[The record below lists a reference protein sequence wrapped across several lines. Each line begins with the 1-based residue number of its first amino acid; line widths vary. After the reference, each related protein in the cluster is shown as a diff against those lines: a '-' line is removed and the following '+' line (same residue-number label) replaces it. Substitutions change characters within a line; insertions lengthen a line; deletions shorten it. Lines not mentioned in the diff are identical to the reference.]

1 MKAED
6 PDTTNIE
13 IAKSLGISVNTLNNC
28 IQIGRKE
35 GWLHFEDPFNKIQ
48 YEMVPK
54 VTDQMINLIDSGDQ
68 KAIIEAFK
76 TVVAPAY
83 KDAQGIRD
91 SANANVIAIK
101 IEMPERM
108 PVVMGNII
116 GSPRTLAIEGEV
128 VAKDEE

>member
-6 PDTTNIE
+6 PDITNIE

-54 VTDQMINLIDSGDQ
+54 VTDQMINLIDAGDQ

-76 TVVAPAY
+76 AGTAP
-83 KDAQGIRD
+83 GE
-91 SANANVIAIK
+91 ANA
-101 IEMPERM
+101 PEEGV
-108 PVVMGNII
+108 PGLASAGN
-116 GSPRTLAIEGEV
+116 GNPTPPSSVGEGTGGLY
-128 VAKDEE
+128 